1 MAVADSERLQLMV
14 ATLTYTGIKQLGAP
28 PYKCPGEGVNSV
40 CCLIGV
46 ISASSAEANDPN
58 EHPHTWRWRRRG
70 AQLNGW
76 VRSDPG
82 VVTDW
87 TD

>member
-1 MAVADSERLQLMV
+1 MAVADSGRLQLMV

-58 EHPHTWRWRRRG
+58 EIHTHGGGDG
-70 AQLNGW
+70 A
-76 VRSDPG
+76 VRSSTDG
-82 VVTDW
+82 SEVTLEW
-87 TD
+87 